1 MKVPEL
7 VATLERRSRDL
18 LANDESCQ
26 VLCGKAV
33 WEAIGWTHPAW
44 LSPLQPRALQKG
56 DIFLGYTL
64 FESSTWKGT
73 R

>member
-1 MKVPEL
+1 M
-7 VATLERRSRDL
+7 
-18 LANDESCQ
+18 ANDESCQ